1 MRFEVLRR
9 DGTARLG
16 KFEIGGETI
25 RTPGLIGKDELETMK
40 IEPHRFI
47 PRLNEDIIEE
57 LNPCD
62 AQGDEEYDARV
73 IYYPIL
79 PTKNASLYI
88 LASANQYL
96 GDYRTLSE
104 ALMKIRDT
112 IPPDS
117 ALFLPAIASPE
128 NVSIFLFY
136 GVDLFDDIYGK
147 ISALRGVYLTTEG
160 EFRLEDLREFPCN
173 CPECFERSPED
184 VKRFS
189 KRERIDFLKSHNRYA
204 LEAEIKKVRI
214 LLAKENIREYV
225 EKQCRSSPWLTALLR
240 LVRDDFAEKRSPLF
254 RKTYLYANT
263 FESLDRIEIKNF
275 NRRVMERYEKPDLD
289 TLLILPCSARKPYSL
304 SPSHKKILD
313 VLSKYRRYIHEVIL
327 TSPLGIVPRELE
339 IVYPAFHYDIP
350 VTGRW
355 AEEEKEWAKDCLKR
369 YLEKNLYESVI
380 AHVDGVYEQ
389 VCKEVERDIGLEF
402 IYTCEDGVTGKRSLE
417 NLGEVISGVKKDRAM
432 TSKERK
438 LFSIRSM
445 ASYQFGGKIA
455 EDLLSGDVKVRGRYP
470 KMAAFEGENQIL
482 KVNRSYGSLDLTIDG
497 AKKIKI
503 KRKRKRNSDD
513 YSVEIDDFVPTG
525 DVFAV
530 GVLDANEGIRPNDI
544 VIFEGKRSF
553 GTGRAK
559 MAGWEMIRAK
569 RGSAI
574 KVESVK
580 MK

>member
-16 KFEIGGETI
+16 EFEIGGETI
-25 RTPGLIGKDELETMK
+25 RTPCLIGRDELERMK
-40 IEPHRFI
+40 IEPHSFI

-57 LNPCD
+57 LNPP
-62 AQGDEEYDARV
+62 QGDEEYDARV

-79 PTKNASLYI
+79 PTKNAFLYI

-96 GDYRTLSE
+96 GDYRTLSK
-104 ALMKIRDT
+104 ALMKIGDN

-160 EFRLEDLREFPCN
+160 GFRLEDLREFPCN
-173 CPECFERSPED
+173 CPECLGRSPEEM
-184 VKRFS
+184 KRFS

-214 LLAKENIREYV
+214 LIAKENIREYV

-240 LVRDDFAEKRSPLF
+240 IVRDDFAEKRSPLF

-263 FESLDRIEIKNF
+263 FESLGRIEVKNF

-304 SPSHKKILD
+304 SLSHKKILD

-339 IVYPAFHYDIP
+339 IVYPASHYDIP

-355 AEEEKEWAKDCLKR
+355 VEEEKDWAKNCLKR
-369 YLEKNLYESVI
+369 YLKKNLYESVI
-380 AHVDGVYEQ
+380 AHVDGVYKEI
-389 VCKEVERDIGLEF
+389 CKEVEGDIGLEF

-417 NLGEVISGVKKDRAM
+417 NLGEVISGVKKDKAM

-470 KMAAFEGENQIL
+470 KMTAFDGKNQIL
-482 KVNRSYGSLDLTIDG
+482 KVNRPYGSLDLTIDG
-497 AKKIKI
+497 ALKI
-503 KRKRKRNSDD
+503 KRNSDD

-530 GVLDANEGIRPNDI
+530 GVLDADEGIRPNDI

-553 GTGRAK
+553 GIGRAK

-574 KVESVK
+574 RVESVK
-580 MK
+580 VK